1 MRVLALTVALAAL
14 ATSASAAFDWAEVTN
29 MSVKQVGDATYY
41 GQDPDQ
47 DAKGACSFNENFAN
61 TMSTSAWTTGTMVTI
76 AMNHDQFNG
85 GKGCGT
91 CIMYR
96 GIGGGV
102 GVTPPSTTQ
111 WTMGIVNNQCPECH
125 KGDIDQNINGD
136 GRWRVEW
143 FAVPCNVG
151 DSKIKYTPITNLG
164 PEYWAFVVS
173 NTRVPVKDVQIKV
186 DGAWHSPHYTT
197 NNQWVWPGESVNRR
211 WEATDF
217 PMPVRVTSVT
227 GEVIEDTI
235 PVGGGDGAMQF
246 APVGDLVFE
255 SQIMPGYGK
264 RANNYAEFVHP
275 AVPKGFS
282 LWEPETPKSA
292 IGTEANS
299 GVIYKTDT
307 IYIEDGEQCGGLGG
321 ECEPRDV
328 GQPTMPCIAA
338 QWPLAVCASKDS
350 ICLPREA
357 EGNHGHE
364 KDSLIFRCG
373 PKNYGRATDAG
384 PGISSGGSAAS
395 KPADAAPKTAD
406 AAPKTADAAPKTA
419 AAAPEPASKPTTEAS
434 GKSGTPDVATGGRKL
449 LFV

>member
-1 MRVLALTVALAAL
+1 MRFATLATLAAL
-14 ATSASAAFDWAEVTN
+14 ASTATAAFDWGEMSN
-29 MSVKQVGDATYY
+29 MSAKQVGDGTFY

-47 DAKGACSFNENFAN
+47 DARGACSFNENFAN
-61 TMSTSAWTTGTMVTI
+61 TMSSAAWTTGTMVTI

-102 GVTPPSTTQ
+102 GVTPPATAL
-111 WTMGIVNNQCPECH
+111 WTMGIVNNQCPECE
-125 KGDIDQNINGD
+125 KGSIDQNINGD
-136 GRWRVEW
+136 GRWRMEW

-164 PEYWAFVVS
+164 PDYWAFVVS

-186 DGAWHSPHYTT
+186 DGAWHTPHYTT

-227 GEVIEDTI
+227 GETVEDVM
-235 PVGGGDGAMQF
+235 PVGGGDGFMQF
-246 APVGDLVFE
+246 APVGNLVFE
-255 SQIMPGYGK
+255 SQVMPGYGK

-275 AVPKGFS
+275 AIPEGFT
-282 LWEPETPKSA
+282 LWQPETPAAA
-292 IGTEANS
+292 IATEANS
-299 GVIYKTDT
+299 GVIYSSDT
-307 IYIEDGEQCGGLGG
+307 IYIEDGEQCGGMGG
-321 ECEPRDV
+321 VCEPRDV
-328 GQPTMPCIAA
+328 GQPTKPCIATP
-338 QWPLAVCASKDS
+338 WPLAVCASKDS
-350 ICLPREA
+350 ICRPSES
-357 EGNHGHE
+357 EGNYGNP

-373 PKNYGRATDAG
+373 PKNFGRAAPEAAG
-384 PGISSGGSAAS
+384 PGVGATNAPPKAA
-395 KPADAAPKTAD
+395 KAPAATA
-406 AAPKTADAAPKTA
+406 
-419 AAAPEPASKPTTEAS
+419 TEQS

-449 LFV
+449 LVAA